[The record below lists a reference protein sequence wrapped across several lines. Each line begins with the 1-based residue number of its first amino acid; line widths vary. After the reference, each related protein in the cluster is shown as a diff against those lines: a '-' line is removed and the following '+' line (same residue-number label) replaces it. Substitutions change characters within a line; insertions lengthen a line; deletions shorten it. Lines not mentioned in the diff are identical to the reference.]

1 MTAYRA
7 AQAHRNKAADADACT
22 CQPARLKKTDPRLWT
37 PAELA
42 AYLRVSEPQLAQWRY
57 QRLGPAFIKTGG
69 LVRYSPAAIE
79 EWLETY
85 TTQPVRSTERI
96 EATVRRHATGNR

>member
-7 AQAHRNKAADADACT
+7 AQAHRNKATDADACT

-57 QRLGPAFIKTGG
+57 QRLGPPFIKTGG
-69 LVRYSPAAIE
+69 LVRYAPAAIE
-79 EWLETY
+79 EWLDSY
-85 TTQPVRSTERI
+85 TTQPKPASAKQ
-96 EATVRRHATGNR
+96 EATVRRHATGNQ